1 MDFEPYFKVHDLVSV
16 HPKSSILGQMANLYM
31 IFYVMVSIYRLVKIW
46 NSLQFP
52 AEFRNSSLSSR
63 RLSNLV
69 LGTLS
74 NRRRRPD
81 DGNRKRDIS
90 FETSLHMYNTLWP
103 DVALKLRTW
112 ERGVSR
118 RDENLSTS
126 CVCFDP
132 FSVLLCYFRAEPR

>member
-90 FETSLHMYNTLWP
+90 FESSLQMYNTLWP
-103 DVALKLRTW
+103 DVALKLRT
-112 ERGVSR
+112 
-118 RDENLSTS
+118 L
-126 CVCFDP
+126 
-132 FSVLLCYFRAEPR
+132 